1 MLFPM
6 AQEEESVRTKQ
17 RTIWNNNSLAE
28 LVFLADDFVARS
40 ENVLLGL
47 VGAAGAV
54 QHADD
59 VLARDVLLALRA
71 DLRVVRLQLAQQ
83 HLLVRRHARSREHG
97 RVVGHPGEEHEALAH
112 GGAGARLVVGDHLED
127 AVQHLVVVQLVHHLL
142 EAVAAISEHRQRL
155 VLRQLAQ
162 DPVHRG
168 VLLLEVLPQVLEVR
182 RALLHLVLVAREVDV
197 LRRDVEDVLVARVAA
212 RRTVQLLDD
221 DLLRHLLER
230 VHLQVDM
237 GSLPLIT
244 LQRSYGEELAHH
256 RRDGAHLRALD
267 DGRLQTYPR
276 DEHELG
282 ASAGHSGLVLH
293 ADYLNQGKLALSM
306 ILILYILPSWGRDA

>member
-1 MLFPM
+1 M
-6 AQEEESVRTKQ
+6 RTKQ
-17 RTIWNNNSLAE
+17 KMIWNNNSLAE
-28 LVFLADDFVARS
+28 LLFLANHFVARS

-59 VLARDVLLALRA
+59 LLARHVLLALRT
-71 DLRVVRLQLAQQ
+71 DIRMVRLQLAQQ
-83 HLLVRRHARSREHG
+83 HLLVRGHARSREHG

-112 GGAGARLVVGDHLED
+112 GGAGAGLAVGNHLED
-127 AVQHLVVVQLVHHLL
+127 AVQHLLVVQLLHHLL
-142 EAVAAISEHRQRL
+142 EAVVAVAEHRQRF

-182 RALLHLVLVAREVDV
+182 RALLHIVIMASEVNV

-212 RRTVQLLDD
+212 RSAVQLSDD

-230 VHLQVDM
+230 VHLQIDV
-237 GSLPLIT
+237 GSLAFT
-244 LQRSYGEELAHH
+244 SLQEPYGEELTHH
-256 RRDGAHLRALD
+256 GGNGAHLGTLN
-267 DGRLQTYPR
+267 DGSLQTHPG
-276 DEHELG
+276 DENELG

-293 ADYLNQGKLALSM
+293 ANHLNQSKLALFIM
-306 ILILYILPSWGRDA
+306 HTICALPS